1 MSKYNNHKNVL
12 VTGGMG
18 FIGKVLCKKI
28 INQTNYKLTIIDNLS
43 SSNLDKEIFKNKR
56 VQFIKK
62 NFENWLPSKNQKFN
76 QIYHLTSPVGP
87 LGVLK
92 HKGRIAELI
101 LKQLYKAAYLSIEMN
116 SKLLEISTSEV
127 YGKHPENENKGQK
140 ENIDKIVPSE
150 ITVRLEYGLA
160 KLLCE
165 IVLKNLSRENK
176 LNYNCI
182 RPFNITGPNQNGELG
197 FVIPR
202 FVEQCYNNRSITI
215 YNDGKQKRTFTHVN
229 DFVEAIFM
237 IMESNCKG
245 EIFNV
250 GNPNNT
256 IDILS
261 LAKKIKLIT
270 KSKSKI
276 VFIKP
281 EKIFKDF
288 AEAWNKIPNI
298 EKIKK
303 KINWEPKLSLDD
315 ILEEILIL
323 KKKYFLSY
331 KKNM

>member
-1 MSKYNNHKNVL
+1 
-12 VTGGMG
+12 
-18 FIGKVLCKKI
+18 
-28 INQTNYKLTIIDNLS
+28 
-43 SSNLDKEIFKNKR
+43 
-56 VQFIKK
+56 
-62 NFENWLPSKNQKFN
+62 
-76 QIYHLTSPVGP
+76 
-87 LGVLK
+87 
-92 HKGRIAELI
+92 
-101 LKQLYKAAYLSIEMN
+101 
-116 SKLLEISTSEV
+116 
-127 YGKHPENENKGQK
+127 
-140 ENIDKIVPSE
+140 
-150 ITVRLEYGLA
+150 
-160 KLLCE
+160 
-165 IVLKNLSRENK
+165 
-176 LNYNCI
+176 
-182 RPFNITGPNQNGELG
+182 
-197 FVIPR
+197 
-202 FVEQCYNNRSITI
+202 
-215 YNDGKQKRTFTHVN
+215 
-229 DFVEAIFM
+229 M